1 MKTVMKTAA
10 LALAIAAVASA
21 AGAAEVVITQKD
33 KTFQPATVT
42 IHPGDTLVF
51 KNEDPVNHNVFSE
64 TKGLDFVIKSQKP
77 GESGNVTLT
86 GEGTT
91 EVRCA
96 FHPAMKLNV
105 TVKK

>member
-1 MKTVMKTAA
+1 MKTTMRI
-10 LALAIAAVASA
+10 LAIAFALASTVTA
-21 AGAAEVVITQKD
+21 ASAAEVVITQKD
-33 KTFQPATVT
+33 KAFQPAEVT

>member
-1 MKTVMKTAA
+1 MTMKRAIRGGAIAVA
-10 LALAIAAVASA
+10 LAATAASA
-21 AGAAEVVITQKD
+21 ADVVITQKD
-33 KTFQPATVT
+33 KAFQPAEVT

-51 KNEDPVNHNVFSE
+51 KNDDPVNHNVFSE

-86 GEGTT
+86 SEGTT

-96 FHPAMKLNV
+96 FHPTMKLSV

>member
-1 MKTVMKTAA
+1 MRTMIGLAIA
-10 LALAIAAVASA
+10 LALAAAAD
-21 AGAAEVVITQKD
+21 AAEVVVTQKD
-33 KTFQPATVT
+33 KTFQPAAVT

-51 KNEDPVNHNVFSE
+51 KNEDPVNHNVFSQ